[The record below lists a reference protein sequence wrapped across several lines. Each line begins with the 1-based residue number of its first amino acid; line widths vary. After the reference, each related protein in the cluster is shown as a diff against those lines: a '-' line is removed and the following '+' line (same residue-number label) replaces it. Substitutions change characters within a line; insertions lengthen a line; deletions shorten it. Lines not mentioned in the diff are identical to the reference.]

1 MDEIREELSLRYER
15 LSLVAEE
22 TNEIE
27 LMEDKALFTTQF
39 KGDCRNLLKCR
50 LISLSLIGLNV
61 KDISNRNCGKMGR
74 KAIDCEAR
82 CDQQQRVE
90 TQVICNNCKKPGNYK
105 AEYSKL
111 LKKSQT
117 LGNSNQRNGMARA
130 TTDIGLDAIKL
141 HASFK
146 NIWIG
151 DSEASCHY
159 CNSDEGLFDQVTISR
174 MIAVGSGSTMK
185 AEKGVKLRSCVLQC
199 NGRKLKLFLKMLSLC
214 LNFGST

>member
-39 KGDCRNLLKCR
+39 KGDCRN
-50 LISLSLIGLNV
+50 
-61 KDISNRNCGKMGR
+61 CGKMGH

-130 TTDIGLDAIKL
+130 TTDIGLDAVKL

-159 CNSDEGLFDQVTISR
+159 CNSDEGLFDQATISR

-185 AEKGVKLRSCVLQC
+185 AEKGVKLRSSVLQC
-199 NGRKLKLFLKMLSLC
+199 NGRKFEIILENVKFVPEL
-214 LNFGST
+214 